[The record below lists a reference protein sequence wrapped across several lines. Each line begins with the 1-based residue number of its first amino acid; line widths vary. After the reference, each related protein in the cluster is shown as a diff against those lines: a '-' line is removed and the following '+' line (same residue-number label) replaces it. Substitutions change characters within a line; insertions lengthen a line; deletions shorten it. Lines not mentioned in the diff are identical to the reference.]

1 MPADAN
7 EAVLEVDGPIGVITL
22 NRPEHR
28 NAFSGRMG
36 AEWAAAY
43 RACDA
48 DDRIRA
54 VVVTGAPAG
63 RAFCAGADLGR
74 REETFGR
81 QDRATFSAGAIET
94 PAWRVRKPVIAAVN
108 GHAIGIGLSLA
119 LQCDLRIVAADA
131 RLAFAHVRRGVL
143 PDASA
148 HWTVLRAVG
157 LARAADLL
165 LSGRTFSGAEAA
177 ELGIANQALPADEVL
192 PAALARA
199 RDFAEHT
206 APVSVALSKRILWQA
221 ATGLTPEEVG
231 RLETE
236 AHHVVMGSADS
247 REGVMAFLERRP
259 PVWQGRLGEDWP
271 ADGP

>member
-1 MPADAN
+1 VGEADLAI
-7 EAVLEVDGPIGVITL
+7 DGPIAVITL
-22 NRPEHR
+22 NRPAHR
-28 NAFSGRMG
+28 NAFSGQMG
-36 AEWAAAY
+36 AEWGAAY

-54 VVVTGAPAG
+54 VVVTGAPEG

-74 REETFGR
+74 RERTFGR
-81 QDRATFSAGAIET
+81 QDEATFSAGAIDT

-131 RLAFAHVRRGVL
+131 KLAFAHVRRGVL

-148 HWTVLRAVG
+148 HWTVVRAVG

-177 ELGIANQALPADEVL
+177 ALGVANEAVPAEQVL
-192 PAALARA
+192 PVALARA
-199 RDFAEHT
+199 RDIAENT
-206 APVSVALSKRILWQA
+206 APVSVALSKRLLWQA
-221 ATGLTPEEVG
+221 AAGLTPEEVG
-231 RLETE
+231 RLETD
-236 AHHVVMGSADS
+236 AHHLVMGRPDAT
-247 REGVMAFLERRP
+247 EGVMAFLEKRRP
-259 PVWQGRLGEDWP
+259 VWTGKVSEDWP
-271 ADGP
+271 DGA

>member
-1 MPADAN
+1 VSDV
-7 EAVLEVDGPIGVITL
+7 VLDVDGPIAVIIL

-28 NAFSGRMG
+28 NAFSGQMG
-36 AEWAAAY
+36 AEWGAAY

-74 REETFGR
+74 RERTFGR
-81 QDRATFSAGAIET
+81 QDETTFSAAAIDT
-94 PAWRVRKPVIAAVN
+94 PAWRVRKPVIAAIN

-131 RLAFAHVRRGVL
+131 KLAFAHVRRGVL

-148 HWTVLRAVG
+148 HWTVVRAVG

-165 LSGRTFSGAEAA
+165 LSGRTFSGTEAA
-177 ELGIANQALPADEVL
+177 ALGVANQAVPADQVL
-192 PAALARA
+192 PVALARA
-199 RDFAEHT
+199 RDFAENT
-206 APVSVALSKRILWQA
+206 APVSVALSKRLLWQA
-221 ATGLTPEEVG
+221 ASGLTAEEVG
-231 RLETE
+231 RLETD
-236 AHHVVMGSADS
+236 AHHVVMGRPDS
-247 REGVMAFLERRP
+247 IEGVMAFLERRR
-259 PVWQGRLGEDWP
+259 PVWAGRIDQDWP
-271 ADGP
+271 YSG